1 MERLNAG
8 EVIVGDGGYV
18 MQLEQRGYVKAGH
31 WTPEAAVEHPEAGI
45 SLQLIYINDRSQLF
59 LKVFLSFSVS
69 AAAAQGVSESRCQCD
84 SDIHLLLQ

>member
-18 MQLEQRGYVKAGH
+18 MQLERRGYVKAGH

-45 SLQLIYINDRSQLF
+45 SLKPHIF
-59 LKVFLSFSVS
+59 K
-69 AAAAQGVSESRCQCD
+69 
-84 SDIHLLLQ
+84 